1 MIRDFLLKIKLSLTL
16 LGSLLIAD
24 QSSIS
29 GQHVHAANLDI
40 QSLGFTPDAPYPYY
54 ENTGAMGGKF
64 IIDLMIGYRIM
75 ENIDLS
81 FRINN
86 LTDQED
92 VIAVGSPPARRFSSL
107 GLKLTF

>member
-1 MIRDFLLKIKLSLTL
+1 
-16 LGSLLIAD
+16 
-24 QSSIS
+24 
-29 GQHVHAANLDI
+29 
-40 QSLGFTPDAPYPYY
+40 
-54 ENTGAMGGKF
+54 MGGNF